1 VSKKLQRKHDKCM
14 ICQKEIKKTTAHLP
28 MFDYILNE
36 MYEVPFENYVCSG
49 CLCVYDKNMNLVGI
63 NKSFIMEYG
72 EA

>member
-1 VSKKLQRKHDKCM
+1 
-14 ICQKEIKKTTAHLP
+14 